1 MYSFKYAVEGFNMKA
16 NDYKDEIIRFI
27 IDSSEED
34 LSLIHIL
41 VGMIAGR
48 SIWIIRFSLL
58 APSTMAASWSSWS
71 TPERAAR

>member
-34 LSLIHIL
+34 SLI
-41 VGMIAGR
+41 IAAFVAGLRSRNGR
-48 SIWIIRFSLL
+48 N
-58 APSTMAASWSSWS
+58 ASS
-71 TPERAAR
+71 PA

>member
-34 LSLIHIL
+34 SLI
-41 VGMIAGR
+41 IAAFVAGLR
-48 SIWIIRFSLL
+48 SRDSRN
-58 APSTMAASWSSWS
+58 ASSPAEQDTRDGNNGKPQGNRS
-71 TPERAAR
+71 A

>member
-34 LSLIHIL
+34 SLI
-41 VGMIAGR
+41 IAAFVAGLR
-48 SIWIIRFSLL
+48 SRDSR
-58 APSTMAASWSSWS
+58 SASSPAEQDTRDGNNGNPQGNRS
-71 TPERAAR
+71 A

>member
-34 LSLIHIL
+34 SLSLIHI
-41 VGMIAGR
+41 
-48 SIWIIRFSLL
+48 
-58 APSTMAASWSSWS
+58 
-71 TPERAAR
+71 